1 MPTWLLLI
9 VQDPANTAPA
19 VTPGAAGTTGPVL
32 PQAPPP
38 TPLWMS
44 LAPFV
49 ILIALFYF
57 MMLRPEK
64 KARQKREQMLRNV
77 QKGQRVVLTSGLHGT
92 VAALAED
99 TVTLQVDEGV
109 RLKFARAAIQQ
120 VLDADEPTDK
130 NEKGKDEKK

>member
-9 VQDPANTAPA
+9 QETANPAAAPTTGATGPTGAVGQAPA
-19 VTPGAAGTTGPVL
+19 
-32 PQAPPP
+32 P
-38 TPLWMS
+38 TPMWVS

-49 ILIALFYF
+49 ILIVLFYF

-64 KARQKREQMLRNV
+64 KARQKREQLLRNV

-92 VAALAED
+92 VASLSDD

-120 VLDADEPTDK
+120 VLDATEEVAAK
-130 NEKGKDEKK
+130 SDEKK